1 MIAIYV
7 RQSIDK
13 KDSISIDSQ
22 IEFCKR
28 EISESEKIKVY
39 KDKGY
44 SGKNIDRPAFQ
55 QLLEDIKKGNITKV
69 IIYRLDRMSRSLLDF
84 ASLVD
89 SFNEYGVEFVSSTEK
104 FDTSTPIGRAMLSII
119 MVFAQLERETIAGR
133 IKDNY
138 YERGKKGM
146 FLGGNIPFGY
156 DLSPYSIDG
165 IKTNKLVP
173 NSSAETVRKMY
184 ELYANGNMS
193 LGQIAKLLSEEGSL
207 SLYDKPWDS
216 AKISRTMRNPVYV
229 KADADI
235 YLYLQNLGCL
245 IHNDLTEFDG
255 EHGLFLFG
263 DKVKSS
269 EKNHNN
275 IGGYTVSIAPHK
287 GIIDSRTWLKCA
299 NKLITNRQIKNSGK
313 SNYSWLSGMVSCDK
327 CNYSMTISKANLSK
341 KHNTYALYFKCSGRT
356 MRRICDADS
365 PRVEDIEKEVQEKM
379 IERLEFLKSEINSNS
394 IVENK
399 NDENSNII
407 NDLKIRIN
415 TIENDIEKLL
425 DSLLAASNVTMDYI
439 NKKITKLDEEL
450 KKLRSQLNIEL
461 SKNKTHNI
469 NVLELEYVLNRFDDL
484 DLEHKKEVAKSMI
497 KRVYI
502 YNKKPRIDWND

>member
-1 MIAIYV
+1 MIAIYA
-7 RQSIDK
+7 RQSVDK

-28 EISESEKIKVY
+28 EVAEGEEVKVY

-44 SGKNIDRPAFQ
+44 SGKNIERPAFQ
-55 QLLEDIKKGNITKV
+55 QLLEDIKKGNITKI

-89 SFNEYGVEFVSSTEK
+89 TFNECGVEFVSSTEK

-146 FLGGNIPFGY
+146 FLGGNVPFGY
-156 DLSPYSIDG
+156 DLSPYTIDG
-165 IKTNKLVP
+165 IKTSKLVP
-173 NSSAETVRKMY
+173 NSNSETVRKMY

-193 LGQIAKLLSEEGSL
+193 LGQIAKLLTSEGSL
-207 SLYDKPWDS
+207 SLYDKAWDS
-216 AKISRTMRNPVYV
+216 AKISRTIKNPVYV

-245 IHNDLTEFDG
+245 IHNDITEFDG

-263 DKVKSS
+263 DKVKTGL
-269 EKNHNN
+269 KNHQN
-275 IGGYTVSIAPHK
+275 ISGYTVSIAPHK
-287 GIIDSRTWLKCA
+287 GIIDSKTWLKCA
-299 NKLITNRQIKNSGK
+299 TKLITNKQIKNSGK
-313 SNYSWLSGMVSCDK
+313 SNYSWLAGLISCGK

-341 KHNTYALYFKCSGRT
+341 KYGTYALYFKCSGRA

-365 PRVEDIEKEVQEKM
+365 PRVADIENEVQKQM
-379 IERLEFLKSEINSNS
+379 IERLEYLKSQLNNDISENENNDNSNT
-394 IVENK
+394 V
-399 NDENSNII
+399 

-415 TIENDIEKLL
+415 VIENDIEKLL
-425 DSLLAASNVTMDYI
+425 DSLLAANTVAMDYI

-450 KKLRSQLNIEL
+450 KKLRLKLNEEL
-461 SKNKTHNI
+461 SKNKTNVTNI
-469 NVLELEYVLNRFDDL
+469 LELEYVMSRFDEL
-484 DLEHKKEVAKSMI
+484 DLVHKKEVAKAMI
-497 KRVYI
+497 QRVYI
-502 YNKKPRIDWND
+502 YDKKPRITWVD